1 MILDE
6 IIEKR
11 KIQLERERAA
21 VSDAEMK
28 KAAERSDRVPISFAD
43 ALRKDGLSVIAEVK
57 KASPSKGLICRDF
70 QPADIAREYQR
81 CGASAISCLTE
92 EHYFMG
98 SSDYLREIREAVSLP
113 ILRKDFI
120 FDAYQIYEA
129 KVIGADAVLL
139 IAAVHD
145 TMRLSELAD
154 IAHSLGLDVL
164 AETHNERELESVLA
178 AGCDIVGIN
187 NRDLTTFNVSL
198 ETTKRLIGLIPDSKV
213 KVSESGIRS
222 GDDMRYVHKCGADAV
237 LIGESLAAGGASDIK
252 RRFDMLTEGG
262 I

>member
-11 KIQLERERAA
+11 RIQLEREKAA
-21 VSDAEMK
+21 VSPADMK

-43 ALRKDGLSVIAEVK
+43 ALKRDGLSVIAEVK
-57 KASPSKGLICRDF
+57 RASPSKGLICRDL

-81 CGASAISCLTE
+81 CGASAVSCLTE

-98 SSDYLREIREAVSLP
+98 SSAYLREIRKAVTLP

-120 FDAYQIYEA
+120 FDEYQIFEA

-145 TMRLSELAD
+145 TKRLSELAD

-178 AGCDIVGIN
+178 ADCDIIGIN
-187 NRDLTTFNVSL
+187 NRDLADFNVSL
-198 ETTKRLIGLIPDSKV
+198 ETTKRLIGLIPDGRV
-213 KVSESGIRS
+213 RVSESGIRS
-222 GDDMRYVHKCGADAV
+222 AEDMRYVHRCGADAV
-237 LIGESLAAGGASDIK
+237 LIGESLAAGGASDI
-252 RRFDMLTEGG
+252 RRRYDMLTEGG

>member
-1 MILDE
+1 
-6 IIEKR
+6 
-11 KIQLERERAA
+11 
-21 VSDAEMK
+21 
-28 KAAERSDRVPISFAD
+28 
-43 ALRKDGLSVIAEVK
+43 
-57 KASPSKGLICRDF
+57 
-70 QPADIAREYQR
+70 
-81 CGASAISCLTE
+81 
-92 EHYFMG
+92 MG
-98 SSDYLREIREAVSLP
+98 SSDYLREIRKAVTLP

-145 TMRLSELAD
+145 TKRLSELAD

-213 KVSESGIRS
+213 KVSESGIKS
-222 GDDMRYVHKCGADAV
+222 ADDMRYVRKCGADAV